1 MALSDQPSSEIVA
14 DVPATTVRLL
24 VATIGSPVLQVLNAP
39 LGLDGTV
46 RGTVLHDPHDPLP
59 PGVDQLLLMPG
70 LQGDQ
75 PGAAELVREAAHRGY
90 CAMVLKLRG
99 SDTRA
104 LVAESSAGGLTL
116 LAAADEVSW
125 RHLDALLL
133 SALGSQGVG
142 GDPKAG
148 SGDGLFIL
156 ANAAGAVIG
165 GSVAIED
172 LDRRVMAYSS
182 TSPDQRID
190 ALRREG
196 ILSRRVPEIEHNLER
211 YRRVLGSDNVVRF
224 PEELGALPRAAIAIR
239 AGTQPLGTIW
249 AIEGPDGIGNDGEQA
264 LVDCA
269 RLATLHILRSRNANE
284 LELQKRESALL
295 GALEGSWT
303 AHETV
308 FRLAIPSGADLGLLG
323 FATQADATGSL
334 ALTAHLSHALSRYV
348 IPFRPDAS
356 IATTSRAVYVLLPGG
371 GSQAATRIARDALTA
386 IRGSLGNHVRA
397 AVAPTETDP
406 AALPAMRREIDD
418 ILRVT
423 TAHADTPPV
432 ARLTDVHARL
442 LLARVAD
449 ELSHEPRLRHP
460 AVAAMAAHDAEHG
473 TDFVVSVLAWLD
485 AVGNVAEAAT
495 RLGVHTNTLRY
506 RLRRTTELFEIS
518 LDDPD
523 DRLSLWLQLRL
534 IHR

>member
-1 MALSDQPSSEIVA
+1 
-14 DVPATTVRLL
+14 
-24 VATIGSPVLQVLNAP
+24 
-39 LGLDGTV
+39 
-46 RGTVLHDPHDPLP
+46 
-59 PGVDQLLLMPG
+59 
-70 LQGDQ
+70 
-75 PGAAELVREAAHRGY
+75 
-90 CAMVLKLRG
+90 MVLKLRG
-99 SDTRA
+99 TDAGA
-104 LVAESSAGGLTL
+104 LVAESSANGITL

-133 SALGSQGVG
+133 SALGSQGGG

-156 ANAAGAVIG
+156 VNAVSAVIG
-165 GSVAIED
+165 GSVVIED

-182 TSPDQRID
+182 SPDQRID
-190 ALRREG
+190 TLRREG
-196 ILSRRVPEIEHNLER
+196 ILSRRVPEIDHNLER
-211 YRRVLGSDNVVRF
+211 YRIVLGTDEVVRF
-224 PEELGALPRAAIAIR
+224 PEALGALPRAAVAIR

-249 AIEGPDGIGNDGEQA
+249 AIESADGIDSDGEQA
-264 LVDCA
+264 LIDCA

-295 GALEGSWT
+295 GALEGSWA

-308 FRLAIPSGADLGLLG
+308 FRLSIPSGADLGLIG
-323 FATQADATGSL
+323 FATTAEATGSL

-356 IATTSRAVYVLLPGG
+356 IATTSRAVYVLLPSG

-386 IRGSLGNHVRA
+386 IRGSSGGSFGDHVRA

-406 AALPAMRREIDD
+406 AALPAMRREVDD

-423 TAHADTPPV
+423 TAHADAPPV
-432 ARLTDVHARL
+432 AGLTDVHARL

-449 ELSHEPRLRHP
+449 ELSREPRLRHP
-460 AVAAMAAHDAEHG
+460 AVVAMAAHDAEHG

-485 AVGNVAEAAT
+485 AVGNFAEAAA

-506 RLRRTTELFEIS
+506 RLRRTAELFDIS

-523 DRLSLWLQLRL
+523 HRLSLWLELRL
-534 IHR
+534 IRR